1 MSVQV
6 QTPPS
11 SNTPKPLLKPPTMAA
26 TPDKLATRLAALDT
40 SVSPTSSPAPSSP
53 GGVGPQDGSAA
64 SARHGSVLDN
74 GTNIGSAA
82 GRKSSTSSGA
92 ARASFTMTNTD
103 GVEERRGSVGGTGR
117 ISRRGSN
124 IVMTPGGAQAVFHTR
139 TNDDVEFP
147 HAEKKTMADHLRK
160 YESLLTLTPQR
171 MRMIVHAIEDT
182 LDNGLQKDGQVVVI
196 PTFVFGWPTGE
207 EKGDFL
213 ALDLGGTNLR
223 VCLVTLQG
231 HGKFEVTQTKYRL
244 TEEQKQDEGQ
254 KLLDFCA
261 ECLDSFIRDT
271 LGRTEADGIL
281 PLGFT
286 FSYPCSQDRIDHGV
300 LIRWTKGFGAPNIE
314 GRDVAAMFKESL
326 KRFNVPAEL
335 TALINDTTGTLIASN
350 YVDPHTKIAVIF
362 GTGCNAAYMETAG
375 SIPKI
380 NSIGLPKE
388 QGMAINC
395 EWGAFDSFDHQ
406 HLPRTKYDIII
417 DESSNK
423 PGEQSFE
430 KMIAGL
436 YLGEIFRL
444 ILCELIDAGD
454 LFLGQ
459 NTYKLEKAYAFD
471 TAFLSLMESDITDEL
486 LTVIGVFTHFFGVE
500 TTLEERQFFKKL
512 AVLIGTR
519 AARLSACGI
528 AAIVSK
534 KGYLEEGCAVGA
546 DGSLYNKYPNF
557 ANRVHTALTDIF
569 GEKGKKIV
577 THHAEDGSG
586 VGSAIIAAM
595 TKSRK
600 DAQFFVDY

>member
-1 MSVQV
+1 
-6 QTPPS
+6 
-11 SNTPKPLLKPPTMAA
+11 
-26 TPDKLATRLAALDT
+26 
-40 SVSPTSSPAPSSP
+40 
-53 GGVGPQDGSAA
+53 
-64 SARHGSVLDN
+64 
-74 GTNIGSAA
+74 
-82 GRKSSTSSGA
+82 
-92 ARASFTMTNTD
+92 
-103 GVEERRGSVGGTGR
+103 
-117 ISRRGSN
+117 
-124 IVMTPGGAQAVFHTR
+124 MTPGGVQTVYHTR
-139 TNDDVEFP
+139 TNDDIEFP
-147 HAEKKTMADHLRK
+147 HAEKM
-160 YESLLTLTPQR
+160 TPQR
-171 MRMIVHAIEDT
+171 MRMIVHAIEET
-182 LDNGLQKDGQVVVI
+182 LDKGLQKNGQVV
-196 PTFVFGWPTGE
+196 WPTGDE
-207 EKGDFL
+207 VGDFL

-223 VCLVTLQG
+223 VCLVTLLG

-254 KLLDFCA
+254 AL
-261 ECLDSFIRDT
+261 
-271 LGRTEADGIL
+271 
-281 PLGFT
+281 
-286 FSYPCSQDRIDHGV
+286 QDRIDHGV

-314 GRDVAAMFKESL
+314 GHDVAAMFKDSL
-326 KRFNVPAEL
+326 KRLNVPAEL

-380 NSIGLPKE
+380 DYVGLPKE

-436 YLGEIFRL
+436 YLGELFRL
-444 ILCELIDAGD
+444 VLCELIDSGD

-471 TAFLSLMESDITDEL
+471 TAFLSLMESDVTDEL
-486 LTVIGVFTHFFGVE
+486 LTIIGVFTHFFGIE

-519 AARLSACGI
+519 SARLSACGI

-534 KGYLEEGCAVGA
+534 MGYLEEGCAVGA

-557 ANRVHTALTDIF
+557 ADRVHEALTDIF
-569 GEKGKKIV
+569 GESGKKIV

-595 TKSRK
+595 TKARK
-600 DAQFFVDY
+600 DSGFFVEY

>member
-1 MSVQV
+1 MS
-6 QTPPS
+6 TPAPQIS
-11 SNTPKPLLKPPTMAA
+11 LQPPTMPEA
-26 TPDKLATRLAALDT
+26 PEKLASRVQELNLGTT
-40 SVSPTSSPAPSSP
+40 TTV
-53 GGVGPQDGSAA
+53 
-64 SARHGSVLDN
+64 RHGSGSAVIDN
-74 GTNIGSAA
+74 GTNLGSVA
-82 GRKSSTSSGA
+82 GRK
-92 ARASFTMTNTD
+92 ASHGN
-103 GVEERRGSVGGTGR
+103 GGH
-117 ISRRGSN
+117 SRRGSGLV
-124 IVMTPGGAQAVFHTR
+124 ITPSGVQTVYHHR
-139 TNDDVEFP
+139 TNDDIEFP
-147 HAEKKTMADHLRK
+147 HAEKKTMADLTRK
-160 YESLLTLTPQR
+160 YESLFTLTPQR
-171 MRMIVHAIEDT
+171 MRMIVQAIEDT
-182 LDNGLQKDGQVVVI
+182 LERGLQKIDQVVPMI
-196 PTFVFGWPTGE
+196 PTYVFGWPTGE
-207 EKGDFL
+207 EVGDYL

-244 TEEQKQDEGQ
+244 TEEQKQGEGQ
-254 KLLDFCA
+254 DLLDFCA
-261 ECLDSFIRDT
+261 ECLNSFIRDT
-271 LGRTEADGIL
+271 LGRTEEDGL
-281 PLGFT
+281 LSLGFT
-286 FSYPCSQDRIDHGV
+286 FSYPCSQNRIDHGE

-314 GRDVAAMFKESL
+314 GHDVAAMFQDSL
-326 KRFNVPAEL
+326 KRLNVPAEL

-362 GTGCNAAYMETAG
+362 GTGCNAAYMETAEC
-375 SIPKI
+375 IPKI
-380 NSIGLPKE
+380 DYVGLPKG

-444 ILCELIDAGD
+444 VVCELIDSGD

-459 NTYKLEKAYAFD
+459 NTYKIEKAYAFD
-471 TAFLSLMESDITDEL
+471 TAFLSLMEADPTDEL
-486 LTVIGVFTHFFGVE
+486 LTVVGVFTHFFGLD
-500 TTLEERQFFKKL
+500 TTMEERTFFKKL

-534 KGYLEEGCAVGA
+534 KGYLEQGCAVGA

-557 ANRVHTALTDIF
+557 ADRVHQALEDVF
-569 GEKGKKIV
+569 GEKGRKIV

-595 TKSRK
+595 TKARK
-600 DAQFFVDY
+600 EAGVFVQY